1 MIKKSTI
8 IFSALLITSVC
19 DASDK
24 LTGKE
29 TAKAAPA
36 VASSSS
42 QAIIHDA
49 DYYVLE
55 AQHKDQWAQ
64 DNKTVDQKLAE
75 FRKSNGGKS
84 PNILY
89 ILIDDIGFGDL
100 GIPELNAIRG
110 YKTPHINKLAD
121 ESMRFARMY
130 TEPSCTPTRVA
141 FMTGRQPYRNGM
153 GNTAVDIAGFGLADK
168 EVTLAEVLSDSGYN
182 TVHIG
187 KWHMGDIME
196 SWPNHQGFDYAS
208 FPIHQQGQLTIFN
221 DDAANEEVSIGIG
234 KNNYDDRFT
243 KDNWFRPDASAMA
256 TVVEGKRGETVREV
270 HMKPG
275 ERWNQKKYDEM
286 NERFQQQTLEQLRLL
301 ARKDEPFFLQYWPV
315 IPLSNPRTTHAQY
328 TTPNGGT
335 YVESMK
341 QLDGYIGDILKEMA
355 TLGLDKNT
363 IVVVMGDNGHFTK
376 YSPGSGFTPMIFRG
390 GKGYTTEGGVRVDAF
405 ARWPGMIE
413 KDSIVSDIVHVTDL
427 FTSLARLANAD
438 DKIPTDRLID
448 GVDQTALMLEGETH
462 GRRDTV
468 FIYSGDSL
476 KAVVKEQYKMEV
488 PKAGQNPIVAK
499 FYDLHRDTREEWP
512 LATEIGAWG
521 GAEFV
526 RVITRHKQRKARY
539 PDEKPAF
546 GRPYEG
552 IENLRPETEAAVEAF
567 LVKKATPMR

>member
-1 MIKKSTI
+1 MIKITTVL
-8 IFSALLITSVC
+8 FSVLLMTSAC

-24 LTGKE
+24 STGTE
-29 TAKAAPA
+29 ADQVTPP
-36 VASSSS
+36 VASKSS

-55 AQHKDQWAQ
+55 AQHKEQWEQ
-64 DNKTVDQKLAE
+64 DDKAVDQKLTE

-168 EVTLAEVLSDSGYN
+168 EVTLAEVLSGSGYN

-301 ARKDEPFFLQYWPV
+301 AKKDEPFFLQYWPV
-315 IPLSNPRTTHAQY
+315 IPLSNPRTTHEQY

-390 GKGYTTEGGVRVDAF
+390 GKAYTTEGGVRVDAF

-413 KDSIVSDIVHVTDL
+413 EDSIVSDIVHVTDL

-468 FIYSGDSL
+468 FIYSGDYL

-488 PKAGQNPIVAK
+488 PKAGVNPIVAN

-526 RVITRHKQRKARY
+526 RVITRHKQRKAKY

-567 LVKKATPMR
+567 LIKQASPMR